1 MFRATRTAVVLAL
14 LVPAAFGGCGGKK
27 KGTLDKVV
35 ASAGDIQVTLGDFSD
50 AWNKITPPNRPDI
63 STLEAKRN
71 FANDL
76 VNQRIILAE
85 AARLGGITDPAV
97 LAAIEK
103 KRRSDMLSTLY
114 RTEIESKVDVQGAEV
129 EDLYKH
135 RAMSV
140 KASHILLED
149 MATAKKVYD
158 DITAG
163 RITFA
168 DAAQKYSLD
177 QASKRRDGSLGEILW
192 SRTLPD
198 FQSRAFTQEPGTI
211 SEPFETLFGV
221 HILRVDERVAK
232 KQDTLE
238 NERIQLRNDV
248 RRQKEQA
255 RLREFSA
262 ELEKKAGFAWNDH
275 GIDVLEAAIDRMAAM
290 DPDKVPAEQQFL
302 PPVTDEERAVP
313 LATFSGRNWTLGDYV
328 DAMAAQPV
336 TSRPPSRIPRSG
348 LKELI
353 RTNQVDQEL
362 AYAEAEARKLGDDPA
377 IKSGIER
384 LKEQV
389 QIETLHSRFLQAAD
403 VTPEDVRAHFDS
415 TAAATPDAI
424 MLPERV
430 DMLILTNPSVDVIK
444 EALRRIKRGES
455 EADVAKDVSFDMRSK
470 ANGGRTGLIPRG
482 TYSPPIEDVAFGG
495 RVGKGWSEPIVLEGA
510 AAAVKV
516 LNQEQPRPARFE
528 EVESQLTQNMAQARG
543 EAAFDDW
550 LMKDRERRNVEI
562 YDDALALY
570 DQAVTSAGNTPA
582 APAKKE

>member
-1 MFRATRTAVVLAL
+1 MFRASRTAVVLAL
-14 LVPAAFGGCGGKK
+14 LVPAVLGGCGGNK
-27 KGTLDKVV
+27 KGPLDKVI
-35 ASAGDIQVTLGDFSD
+35 AKAGDIQVTLGDFSD

-85 AARLGGITDPAV
+85 AKRLGGITDPAV

-103 KRRSDMLSTLY
+103 RRRSDMLSALY
-114 RTEIESKVDVQGAEV
+114 RAEVESKVDVQGADV
-129 EDLYKH
+129 EDLYNH

-140 KASHILLED
+140 KASHILLDD

-177 QASKRRDGSLGEILW
+177 QASKRQDGSLGEILW
-192 SRTLPD
+192 SRTLPE

-211 SEPFETLFGV
+211 SEPFETVFGV
-221 HILRVDERVAK
+221 HILRVDERIQK
-232 KQDTLE
+232 KQEPLE
-238 NERIQLRNDV
+238 DVRLQLRNDV

-255 RLREFSA
+255 RVREFSA
-262 ELEKKAGFAWNDH
+262 ELEKKANFAWNDA
-275 GIDVLEAAIDRMAAM
+275 GIDVLDAAIGRMAAT
-290 DPDKVPAEQQFL
+290 DPDSVPPEKRFL
-302 PPVTDEERAVP
+302 PLVTDEERAVP
-313 LATFSGRNWTLGDYV
+313 LATFSGRNWTIGDYV

-336 TSRPPSRIPRSG
+336 SGRPPSRIPRSG

-362 AYAEAEARKLGDDPA
+362 AYAEADARKLGDDPV
-377 IKSGIER
+377 IQSTIQR
-384 LKEQV
+384 LQEQV

-403 VTPEDVRAHFDS
+403 VTPEEVKAYFDS
-415 TAAATPDAI
+415 TAAANPDAV

-444 EALRRIKRGES
+444 DALRRIRKGES
-455 EADVAKDVSFDMRSK
+455 EAAVAKDISYDARTK
-470 ANGGRTGLIPRG
+470 ANGGRTGLVPRG

-495 RVGKGWSEPIVLEGA
+495 RVGKGWSDPIVLEGA

-528 EVESQLTQNMAQARG
+528 EVQTQLTQNLAQARG
-543 EAAFDDW
+543 EKAFDDW

-570 DQAVTSAGNTPA
+570 DQAVTSPGT